1 MSYYF
6 DNKQIMSGPSI
17 KQQDSHMIM
26 TGVSKTVK
34 ERIISIDTKF
44 RKDIV
49 YGQNADAEFT
59 VNFGE
64 KITEVRSMS
73 VDSIDIPITF
83 FNINTSNNKFYIN
96 TSLIT
101 LTPGFYT
108 NTTAVVTEMNS
119 KMISAGFSAA
129 DISFSVVSL
138 NQTSIF
144 RTNTVTYDISFV
156 SPLGNTTCSPQGS
169 QSLGSTESNK
179 TNLGWLLGFRKNS
192 YRISSSKKTAVS
204 ECSIILKNPRHLFLA
219 INEFSSTNVNSFL
232 TPFEN
237 VNLNKNIIARISV
250 PDYGF
255 GTTIAASHGNGYLV
269 SEVRKYLEKVNIQ
282 RMHIHLLD
290 DAGNLVNLNGSDFAF
305 CLRIVC
311 E

>member
-26 TGVSKTVK
+26 TGVSKTMK

-49 YGQNADAEFT
+49 YGQNADADFT

-73 VDSIDIPITF
+73 VDSIDVPLTF
-83 FNINTSNNKFYIN
+83 FNINSSNNTFHIN

-101 LTPGFYT
+101 LTSGFYANVAT
-108 NTTAVVTEMNS
+108 VATEINS
-119 KMISAGFSAA
+119 KMISAGFSTA
-129 DISFSVVSL
+129 DISFSTVSL

-144 RTNTVTYDISFV
+144 RTNTATYDISFV
-156 SPLGNTTCSPQGS
+156 VMNTPCSD
-169 QSLGSTESNK
+169 K

-192 YRISSSKKTAVS
+192 YRISSSSKSVVS
-204 ECSIILKNPRHLFLA
+204 ECSINLKNPRHLFLA

-232 TPFEN
+232 APFEN
-237 VNLNKNIIARISV
+237 ANLNKNIIARISL
-250 PDYGF
+250 PDTGF
-255 GTTIAASHGNGYLV
+255 GTTITASHGNGYLV
-269 SEVRKYLEKVNIQ
+269 SEVRKYLEKVNVQ
-282 RMHIHLLD
+282 RMHIQLLD
-290 DAGNLVNLNGSDFAF
+290 DAGTVVNLNGSDFAF

>member
-6 DNKQIMSGPSI
+6 DNKQIISGPSI

-44 RKDIV
+44 RKDII
-49 YGQNADAEFT
+49 YGQNANSDFT

-64 KITEVRSMS
+64 KITEVKSME
-73 VDSIDIPITF
+73 VDSIDVPLTF
-83 FNINTSNNKFYIN
+83 FNINSSNNTFHIN

-101 LTPGFYT
+101 LTSGFYA
-108 NTTAVVTEMNS
+108 NVAAITTEINS
-119 KMISAGFSAA
+119 KMVSAGFSAA
-129 DISFSVVSL
+129 DISFSTVSI

-144 RTNTVTYDISFV
+144 RTNTVTYDISFGA
-156 SPLGNTTCSPQGS
+156 LIQAS
-169 QSLGSTESNK
+169 QSDSCIRLGATESYK

-192 YRISSSKKTAVS
+192 YRVTSSSKSLVS
-204 ECSIILKNPRHLFLA
+204 ECSINLKNPRHLFLA

-232 TPFEN
+232 APFEN
-237 VNLNKNIIARISV
+237 ANLNKNIIARISL
-250 PDYGF
+250 PDTGF
-255 GTTIAASHGNGYLV
+255 GTTVTASHGNGFLV
-269 SEVRKYLEKVNIQ
+269 SEVRKYLEKMNIQ
-282 RMHIHLLD
+282 RMHIQLLD
-290 DAGNLVNLNGSDFAF
+290 DAGNVVNLNGSDFTF
-305 CLRIVC
+305 SIKIVC

>member
-6 DNKQIMSGPSI
+6 DNKQIISGPSI

-44 RKDIV
+44 RKDYV
-49 YGQNADAEFT
+49 YGQNANSDFT

-64 KITEVRSMS
+64 KISEVRSME
-73 VDSIDIPITF
+73 VDSIDIPLTF
-83 FNINTSNNKFYIN
+83 FNINSSNNTFHVN

-108 NTTAVVTEMNS
+108 NASAVATEINS

-129 DISFSVVSL
+129 DISFSTVSL

-144 RTNTVTYDISFV
+144 RTNANTYDISFGA
-156 SPLGNTTCSPQGS
+156 S
-169 QSLGSTESNK
+169 ESYK
-179 TNLGWLLGFRKNS
+179 SNLGWLLGFRKNS
-192 YRISSSKKTAVS
+192 YGISSSSKSVVS
-204 ECSIILKNPRHLFLA
+204 ECSINLKNPRHLFLA
-219 INEFSSTNVNSFL
+219 INEFSSSNVNSFL
-232 TPFEN
+232 APFEN
-237 VNLNKNIIARISV
+237 ANLNKNIIARISV
-250 PDYGF
+250 PDTGF
-255 GTTIAASHGNGYLV
+255 ATTVTASHGNGYLV

-282 RMHIHLLD
+282 RMHIQLLD
-290 DAGNLVNLNGSDFAF
+290 DAGNVVNLNGSDFAIA
-305 CLRIVC
+305 LKITC

>member
-34 ERIISIDTKF
+34 ERVISIDTKF
-44 RKDIV
+44 RKDIL
-49 YGQNADAEFT
+49 YGQNPDADFT

-64 KITEVRSMS
+64 KITEVRSME
-73 VDSIDIPITF
+73 VDSIDVPLTF
-83 FNINTSNNKFYIN
+83 FNINSSNNTFHIN

-101 LTPGFYT
+101 LTPGFYPNIAT
-108 NTTAVVTEMNS
+108 VATEINS
-119 KMISAGFSAA
+119 QMVSAGFAAA
-129 DISFSVVSL
+129 DISFSTVSL
-138 NQTSIF
+138 NQTSVF
-144 RTNTVTYDISFV
+144 RTNAVTYDISFV
-156 SPLGNTTCSPQGS
+156 VVNTPYS
-169 QSLGSTESNK
+169 EK

-192 YRISSSKKTAVS
+192 YRISSSRKTAVS

-232 TPFEN
+232 TPVEN
-237 VNLNKNIIARISV
+237 ANLNKNIIARISV
-250 PDYGF
+250 PDTGF
-255 GTTIAASHGNGYLV
+255 GTTITASHGNGLLV
-269 SEVRKYLEKVNIQ
+269 SEVRKYLEKMNIQ
-282 RMHIHLLD
+282 RMHIQLLD
-290 DAGNLVNLNGSDFAF
+290 DAGNVINLNGGDFAF
-305 CLRIVC
+305 SLRILC

>member
-6 DNKQIMSGPSI
+6 DNKNIMSGPSI

-44 RKDIV
+44 RKDYV
-49 YGQNADAEFT
+49 YGQNSNSDFT
-59 VNFGE
+59 INFGE
-64 KITEVRSMS
+64 KITEVKSMEI
-73 VDSIDIPITF
+73 DSIDVPLTF
-83 FNINTSNNKFYIN
+83 FNINSSNNTFYIN

-101 LTPGFYT
+101 LTPGFYPNVAT
-108 NTTAVVTEMNS
+108 VATEINS
-119 KMISAGFSAA
+119 KMISAGFSAT
-129 DISFSVVSL
+129 DISFSTVSL

-144 RTNTVTYDISFV
+144 RTNAVTYDISFV
-156 SPLGNTTCSPQGS
+156 VINSPCSQNIGS
-169 QSLGSTESNK
+169 IESNK

-192 YRISSSKKTAVS
+192 YRVTSANKTAVS
-204 ECSIILKNPRHLFLA
+204 ECSIILKNPRHLFLS

-237 VNLNKNIIARISV
+237 VNLNKNIIARVSV
-250 PDYGF
+250 PDTGF
-255 GTTIAASHGNGYLV
+255 GTTITASHGNGLLV
-269 SEVRKYLEKVNIQ
+269 SEVRKYLEKMNIQ
-282 RMHIHLLD
+282 RMNIQLLD
-290 DAGNLVNLNGSDFAF
+290 DAGNVVNLNGGDFAF
-305 CLRIVC
+305 SVKIVC

>member
-34 ERIISIDTKF
+34 DRIISIDTKF

-49 YGQNADAEFT
+49 YGQNADADFT

-73 VDSIDIPITF
+73 VDSIDIPMTF
-83 FNINTSNNKFYIN
+83 FNINSSNNKFYVN

-101 LTPGFYT
+101 ITPGFYT
-108 NTTAVVTEMNS
+108 NVTAVVTEINS
-119 KMISAGFSAA
+119 KMVSAGFSAA
-129 DISFSVVSL
+129 DISFSTVSL
-138 NQTSIF
+138 NQTCVF
-144 RTNTVTYDISFV
+144 RTNTVTYDISFGA
-156 SPLGNTTCSPQGS
+156 LIQGS
-169 QSLGSTESNK
+169 QSMGVSESYK

-192 YRISSSKKTAVS
+192 YRVTSSAKTATS
-204 ECSIILKNPRHLFLA
+204 ECSVNLKNPRHLFLA

-250 PDYGF
+250 PDTGF
-255 GTTIAASHGNGYLV
+255 GTTIIASHGNGFLV

-282 RMHIHLLD
+282 RMHIQLLD
-290 DAGNLVNLNGSDFAF
+290 DAGNLLNLNGGDFAF
-305 CLRIVC
+305 SLRIVC